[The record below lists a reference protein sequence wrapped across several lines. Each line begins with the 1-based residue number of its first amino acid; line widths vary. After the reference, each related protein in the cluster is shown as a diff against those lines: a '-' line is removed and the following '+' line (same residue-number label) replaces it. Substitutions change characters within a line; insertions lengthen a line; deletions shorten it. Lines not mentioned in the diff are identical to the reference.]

1 MKKLFSII
9 AIIISAPI
17 FSQIYTISVTQ
28 VKMHIT
34 HGNVAYLDAV
44 EFPDKIV
51 DTTYTD
57 TRHVLNLTDSTCS
70 FYYHG
75 VYVNTVSIVKF
86 ENIDNV
92 LHFVMEDYDVNG
104 LLVRS
109 NFIIDMNNN
118 AVFYYWYNEIQ
129 RVTKIEIKTNFKV
142 TLDN

>member
-1 MKKLFSII
+1 MKKLFLIV
-9 AIIISAPI
+9 AIIISTSG
-17 FSQIYTISVTQ
+17 FSQTYTVSVTR

-34 HGNVAYLDAV
+34 HGNVSYLDAIA
-44 EFPDKIV
+44 FPDKIV

-57 TRHVLNLTDSTCS
+57 TRHILNLTDSTCS

-92 LHFVMEDYDVNG
+92 LHFIMEDYDPNG
-104 LLVRS
+104 MPVRS

-118 AVFYYWYNEIQ
+118 AVFYYWFNEIQ
-129 RVTKIEIKTNFKV
+129 RVTKVEIKTDFKIDV
-142 TLDN
+142 K